1 MKCPHCNYQYMT
13 YTDDGEQF
21 DYCGDFYVLPIKME
35 RESQDNRTY
44 IERTDLYACPACGKT
59 FIEQDLHHERLEIRS
74 AEISGGS

>member
-1 MKCPHCNYQYMT
+1 MT

-59 FIEQDLHHERLEIRS
+59 FIE
-74 AEISGGS
+74 